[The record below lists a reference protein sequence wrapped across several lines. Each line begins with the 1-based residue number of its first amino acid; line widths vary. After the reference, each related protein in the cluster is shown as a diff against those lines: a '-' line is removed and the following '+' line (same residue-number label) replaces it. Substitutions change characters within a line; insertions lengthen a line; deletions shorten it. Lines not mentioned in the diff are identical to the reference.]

1 MDQENN
7 LSSVPAPENNPVP
20 AQPAQPAEAAAPAPA
35 PAPKRRGRPPRQ
47 RPAEPAPAVQ
57 VSAPASA
64 PAPAPAPK
72 KPEAEEPEYF
82 ANAQPDLLVV
92 PTEPVN
98 AVSFGPPEDDDDGY
112 VPAPEPI
119 SATYTEPAAPIPTDT
134 DDYDNYRDTES
145 APVQQR
151 RNPMMQQRMQN
162 NNQRRNGDRMQQR
175 QDYNNRRGNNN
186 NNNNNNNQRRRYQ
199 PQNNNRYDDDY
210 QDGQRRFYHNNQNG
224 SRQNHGNY
232 QNDYN
237 RNSYGYGNDY
247 SQEYNSNN
255 NYSQL
260 SRPQPQMQQPV
271 QPMENAAQAPA
282 VPADPNA
289 PKTPVPS
296 VNISELQ
303 EMSMERLSVMA
314 REMGIEG
321 VGALEKSKLVF
332 EILRVNAERNGIM
345 YGSGFLEIL
354 PDGFGFLR
362 SPAYS
367 YLPSSE
373 DIYLSPS
380 QIRRFSVKTGDFITG
395 QIRPPREKERF
406 FAMLKVETINHESP
420 DRKRTIIPFSDL
432 TPYFPT
438 QRLILENSPEELST
452 RVVDLVTPIGMG
464 QRGLIVAPPRTGK
477 TVLMQKMANAI
488 SKNNPD
494 VELIILLID
503 ERPEEVT
510 DMQRSVKAEVV
521 SSTFDEPPERHVQ
534 VAEMVIEKAKR
545 MVEYGKDVVILLD
558 SITRLARAYNTLQ
571 PHSGKILTGGVD
583 ANALHKP
590 KRFFGAARNIDGKGS
605 LTIIA
610 TALIDT
616 GSRMDE
622 VIFEEFKG
630 TGNMELHLDRYL
642 VDRRV
647 YPAINIERSGTR
659 KEELLLHPDELQ
671 RVWTLRK
678 AMNGVPP
685 VEAMELLIGKLKKM
699 KTNAE
704 FLMTLQV

>member
-20 AQPAQPAEAAAPAPA
+20 AQPAEAAAPA

-57 VSAPASA
+57 VSAPAVQVSA
-64 PAPAPAPK
+64 PASAPAPAPK

-112 VPAPEPI
+112 VPAPDPI

-671 RVWTLRK
+671 RIWTLRK